1 MDAQKRKTAGPH
13 KATAG
18 FTIIELAIVVVILG
32 ILAVMAIP
40 NFLRAQERA
49 KRGSC
54 LSNQRQLIEAAL
66 LYSADTGTLDGV
78 LNAEILHQTDYVGEN
93 MCECPSSTDGDNND
107 YDITLVGGDVDQ
119 ILCSERGVEHQLNF

>member
-1 MDAQKRKTAGPH
+1 MHPHTRKTARQ

-54 LSNQRQLIEAAL
+54 LSNQRQLIEAVL
-66 LYSADTGTLDGV
+66 LYSSDTGTMDAVVNATVLEQDG
-78 LNAEILHQTDYVGEN
+78 YVGESS
-93 MCECPSSTDGDNND
+93 CECPASTDGDNND
-107 YDITLVGGDVDQ
+107 YDITLVGGSVEQ
-119 ILCSERGVEHQLNF
+119 ILCLERGAEHELNF